1 LELGIDVIIIKT
13 ERGDFLMVVSKVDEN
28 LLAPIIGSYDKS
40 LPVIYFEDL
49 TTLVQ
54 KYEE

>member
-1 LELGIDVIIIKT
+1 MDVIIIKT

-28 LLAPIIGSYDKS
+28 LVAPIIGSYDKS

>member
-1 LELGIDVIIIKT
+1 MDVIIIKT

-28 LLAPIIGSYDKS
+28 LLAPIIGSYDES
-40 LPVIYFEDL
+40 LPVTYFEDL